1 MGWSR
6 PSCRPAMASS
16 RRSTSEM
23 RCSGLSCQP
32 KTASAEHR
40 EGGGDSF
47 FFFMRRLHQQVDRRL
62 IGSVTRGDTFICQV
76 DQAHPQPR
84 VPVQGEQITR
94 TPPAPLS
101 VVKAKL
107 QGGDSFIKPRKRTR
121 GSEAHQERELPY
133 HHPSSSTH
141 HVWWG
146 VFKNYV
152 FLDPVRGYVGNLQVQ
167 GRPRGSTSSPT
178 KIKKEK
184 ESYCGWC
191 TKGKYKV
198 YRCK

>member
-1 MGWSR
+1 MGTIYFFGGGFRGNGRAWSR

-47 FFFMRRLHQQVDRRL
+47 FFFMRRDRDL
-62 IGSVTRGDTFICQV
+62 
-76 DQAHPQPR
+76 QALRVHARELPHPHPSSSKESALR
-84 VPVQGEQITR
+84 EE
-94 TPPAPLS
+94 
-101 VVKAKL
+101 
-107 QGGDSFIKPRKRTR
+107 RTR
-121 GSEAHQERELPY
+121 GSVAHQERELPY

-152 FLDPVRGYVGNLQVQ
+152 FLDPVNKSRGYVGNLQVQ

-178 KIKKEK
+178 KIKKKKKKKSFFWGVEK
-184 ESYCGWC
+184 
-191 TKGKYKV
+191 KKK
-198 YRCK
+198 KKKKKKK

>member
-1 MGWSR
+1 MGTIYFFGGGFRGNGRAWSR

-40 EGGGDSF
+40 E
-47 FFFMRRLHQQVDRRL
+47 V
-62 IGSVTRGDTFICQV
+62 
-76 DQAHPQPR
+76 
-84 VPVQGEQITR
+84 
-94 TPPAPLS
+94 
-101 VVKAKL
+101 
-107 QGGDSFIKPRKRTR
+107 GGDSFIKPRKRTR

-152 FLDPVRGYVGNLQVQ
+152 FLDPVNKSRGYVGNLQVQ

-178 KIKKEK
+178 KIKKRK
-184 ESYCGWC
+184 RVLLWLVC
-191 TKGKYKV
+191 
-198 YRCK
+198 

>member
-1 MGWSR
+1 MGELLFSLCTIYFFGGGFRGNGRAWSR

-76 DQAHPQPR
+76 DQCKESAQKNAR
-84 VPVQGEQITR
+84 FRGTSRTR
-94 TPPAPLS
+94 TS
-101 VVKAKL
+101 
-107 QGGDSFIKPRKRTR
+107 I
-121 GSEAHQERELPY
+121 
-133 HHPSSSTH
+133 
-141 HVWWG
+141 
-146 VFKNYV
+146 
-152 FLDPVRGYVGNLQVQ
+152 
-167 GRPRGSTSSPT
+167 SSPV
-178 KIKKEK
+178 IINA
-184 ESYCGWC
+184 SRVVG
-191 TKGKYKV
+191 GF
-198 YRCK
+198 

>member
-1 MGWSR
+1 MGELLFSLCTIYFFGGGFRGNGRAWSR

-84 VPVQGEQITR
+84 VPVKEKTAI
-94 TPPAPLS
+94 L
-101 VVKAKL
+101 
-107 QGGDSFIKPRKRTR
+107 KP
-121 GSEAHQERELPY
+121 S
-133 HHPSSSTH
+133 
-141 HVWWG
+141 
-146 VFKNYV
+146 KNYV
-152 FLDPVRGYVGNLQVQ
+152 FLDPVNKSRGYVGNLQVQ

-178 KIKKEK
+178 KIKKK
-184 ESYCGWC
+184 
-191 TKGKYKV
+191 KKYFFGL
-198 YRCK
+198 CKKKKKKKKKK

>member
-1 MGWSR
+1 MGEFLFSLCTIYFFGGGFRGNGRAWSR

-47 FFFMRRLHQQVDRRL
+47 FFFMRRDRDL
-62 IGSVTRGDTFICQV
+62 
-76 DQAHPQPR
+76 QALR
-84 VPVQGEQITR
+84 VH
-94 TPPAPLS
+94 A
-101 VVKAKL
+101 
-107 QGGDSFIKPRKRTR
+107 
-121 GSEAHQERELPY
+121 RELPY

-198 YRCK
+198 YRYK